1 MTTKHF
7 LTTVILAVA
16 VILTAIV
23 PAFAAN
29 NSCRVYLPYAS
40 TLSGV
45 QLEAGHYEVTW
56 QHHSPGL
63 TVTVAQERKL
73 VATVQGRIE
82 ERDRKFHTNMVI
94 YTERPDGSRFVS
106 EIRVRGT
113 RQAIVFSD

>member
-7 LTTVILAVA
+7 LATAILALA

-40 TLSGV
+40 TLSGA
-45 QLEAGHYEVTW
+45 QLEAGRYEISW

-94 YTERPDGSRFVS
+94 YTERPDGSRFIN
-106 EIRVRGT
+106 EIRVGGT